1 MYYNSKNDKT
11 SAVTSEAEATVVE
24 QPVIVKHRV
33 LSTVSRAIAQIA
45 TDFTMLQSFAFVAKS
60 GVNAGVMSIIFSS
73 CMIFTPIIF
82 YFKYGQKLGFSDLIG
97 GLLIVVCVLIIGVG
111 GLDGEVPK
119 GIEHQSKEDTEF
131 YLILSIIGCL
141 LVGLFFSIR
150 SLTLAYISEAG
161 SQVMQAN
168 FDADF
173 IIFMIFFPV
182 WIVLQIKD
190 NTFDWE
196 DLMLG
201 CVSRMCISIA
211 LVLMGLAFQLGKA
224 GPVQAIDN
232 QKSTWQM
239 IITGFA
245 YSQWP
250 NVLQIVGMIIGF
262 LGVNVFI
269 FAKQTDDKK
278 DNKE

>member
-1 MYYNSKNDKT
+1 
-11 SAVTSEAEATVVE
+11 
-24 QPVIVKHRV
+24 
-33 LSTVSRAIAQIA
+33 
-45 TDFTMLQSFAFVAKS
+45 MLQSFAFVAKS

-161 SQVMQAN
+161 S
-168 FDADF
+168 
-173 IIFMIFFPV
+173 
-182 WIVLQIKD
+182 
-190 NTFDWE
+190 
-196 DLMLG
+196 
-201 CVSRMCISIA
+201 
-211 LVLMGLAFQLGKA
+211 
-224 GPVQAIDN
+224 
-232 QKSTWQM
+232 
-239 IITGFA
+239 
-245 YSQWP
+245 
-250 NVLQIVGMIIGF
+250 
-262 LGVNVFI
+262 
-269 FAKQTDDKK
+269 
-278 DNKE
+278 